1 MHMAKNLFRFLCVVL
16 AMSAARI
23 HAAGPDENFINQRSF
38 SIPITIAGDRQ
49 DKIKEVELYV
59 STDDG
64 KTWNGQAVIGPDR
77 GEFVYTAPAD
87 GAYWFKVCILDKDGN
102 REPKDIYKSG
112 KVNKIFV
119 DTLPPTLRIVK
130 AERQGDNVLVMW
142 EAQELNPDFNSYKLE
157 YKLPDG
163 VWYPTTITPTLVG
176 QQAFRSPHNG
186 PLKVRLLVSDL
197 AGNQTPAEADVLGRA
212 DEIGSNLTTTSMQV
226 PPAGQSGGAAPTPVF
241 PPMSPPA
248 ASITSQSGFTPP
260 LVQNNTATPLNNQQ
274 PVIPSGYAPVVPS
287 ITNNANNSQPGLGT
301 SGIQHGAGGGSSL
314 ASNPLGSGQ
323 GAGTT
328 ITYPTANNSPRTNV
342 NSSLEP
348 APESLRMRGNSG
360 AMPANWQTN
369 PQAQGG
375 TGYAADNRGA
385 NEQAWSAPAARS
397 RGGIG
402 LPQGNP
408 QGYVATRWIN
418 NVQTTVTNST
428 QISLDYEVDRKGP
441 SGVGLVELYLTQ
453 DEGRTWTK
461 YHEVSD
467 PTGAMVV
474 DLPGEGLF
482 GLKLRVR
489 NKAGLGHRPPQNGD
503 APEMR
508 VEVDMTPPVVKLYR
522 PEPDPHRRDAV
533 LLTWQASDD
542 RCLATNPIT
551 LQWAERPDGPWTNIA
566 TNLTNTGRHVW
577 HVEPKLMNVYLR
589 VVARDVAGNLGFDE
603 SPEPQLVD
611 LTEPDARILRISS
624 GIKHP

>member
-1 MHMAKNLFRFLCVVL
+1 MHVAKNLFRFLCVLL
-16 AMSAARI
+16 AMGAAR
-23 HAAGPDENFINQRSF
+23 AQAVGPDVNYINQRSF
-38 SIPITIAGDRQ
+38 TIPITIALP

-59 STDDG
+59 STDEG
-64 KTWNGQAVIGPDR
+64 KTWNGQSVIGPER
-77 GEFVYTAPAD
+77 GEFTFTAPTD
-87 GAYWFKVCILDKDGN
+87 GAYWFKVCILDKEGN
-102 REPKDIYKSG
+102 REPKDMYKSG

-119 DTLPPTLRIVK
+119 DTLPPTLRIAK
-130 AERQGDNVLVMW
+130 AERQGDNVVVFW
-142 EAQELNPDFNSYKLE
+142 ETQELNPDLNSFKLE

-163 VWYPTTITPTLVG
+163 VWYPTTITPALVG
-176 QQAFRSPHNG
+176 QQVFRSPHNG
-186 PLKVRLLVSDL
+186 PFKVRVTVADL
-197 AGNQTPAEADVLGRA
+197 AGNQTPAEAEVAGRA
-212 DEIGSNLTTTSMQV
+212 DENGSNLTTTSLQV
-226 PPAGQSGGAAPTPVF
+226 PAAGQNAGGPPTPVF
-241 PPMSPPA
+241 PAMSTPA
-248 ASITSQSGFTPP
+248 ASTTSQSGFTPP
-260 LVQNNTATPLNNQQ
+260 PVQTGTVPSLNSQQ
-274 PVIPSGYAPVVPS
+274 PVIPSGYSPPVVPS
-287 ITNNANNSQPGLGT
+287 ISNNITNPQPALGT
-301 SGIQHGAGGGSSL
+301 SAFQQSGTGGGNG
-314 ASNPLGSGQ
+314 ASGAAYGSGQ
-323 GAGTT
+323 GTST
-328 ITYPTANNSPRTNV
+328 PITYPTGGNFPRTNA

-360 AMPANWQTN
+360 AQPGNWQPN
-369 PQAQGG
+369 SPAGAG
-375 TGYAADNRGA
+375 SPDLRGNR
-385 NEQAWSAPAARS
+385 EQAWSAPAARA

-402 LPQGNP
+402 LEQGSAP
-408 QGYVATRWIN
+408 GTVATRWIN
-418 NVQTTVTNST
+418 NVQTTVTNTT

-453 DEGRTWTK
+453 DDGRTWSM
-461 YHEVSD
+461 YHEVND

-489 NKAGLGHRPPQNGD
+489 NKAGLAHRPPQNGD

-577 HVEPKLMNVYLR
+577 HVGPNLMNVYLR
-589 VVARDVAGNLGFDE
+589 VVARDVAGNVGFDE

-624 GIKHP
+624 GVKRP